1 MTHTRRWA
9 VLALALAL
17 AAGCASAR
25 GSSTDPS
32 TTTAPAA
39 TTTTTVD
46 LTPPAQVGAL
56 TISTVNAPAILAPG
70 AQWLRITRPDGGVQL
85 AAVYRPRTPGRYPAV
100 AYLHGS
106 TGLED
111 LELGWAARLAMR
123 GFVVVVGCYLDAP
136 RTNRFVACPGLPN
149 REPATPTAIESGYD
163 ALLSVAAALPDSRP
177 GSLGVVGVS
186 YGAITALSIGDPRV
200 KAIVADS
207 GYGKAGVQPVHTPVL
222 LLAWTDD
229 GHVAHANVV
238 AFENAMRAARKPVT
252 VHYYPGTGHVP
263 TLAPPPVGSDATD
276 SATRF
281 LQQTLR

>member
-1 MTHTRRWA
+1 
-9 VLALALAL
+9 V
-17 AAGCASAR
+17 
-25 GSSTDPS
+25 
-32 TTTAPAA
+32 
-39 TTTTTVD
+39 
-46 LTPPAQVGAL
+46 
-56 TISTVNAPAILAPG
+56 
-70 AQWLRITRPDGGVQL
+70 
-85 AAVYRPRTPGRYPAV
+85 
-100 AYLHGS
+100 YLHGS

-111 LELGWAARLAMR
+111 LELGWAARLAAR
-123 GFVVVVGCYLDAP
+123 GFVVLAGCYLDAP
-136 RTNRFVACPGLPN
+136 RTNRFVACPGLPSG
-149 REPATPTAIESGYD
+149 EPAAPIEVASAYD

-207 GYGKAGVQPVHTPVL
+207 GYGKAGVQPVHAPIL

-229 GHVAHANVV
+229 AHVAHANVV
-238 AFENAMRAARKPVT
+238 AFENALRAAHKSVT
-252 VHYYPGTGHVP
+252 AHYYPGTGHVP